1 MVTKLQCSHCHQPHV
16 RMIELPLTEFITVT
30 GYRNEKITQL
40 KIENNPS
47 SVGFR
52 DDYQIR
58 KASLK
63 R

>member
-1 MVTKLQCSHCHQPHV
+1 
-16 RMIELPLTEFITVT
+16 MIELPLTEFITVT